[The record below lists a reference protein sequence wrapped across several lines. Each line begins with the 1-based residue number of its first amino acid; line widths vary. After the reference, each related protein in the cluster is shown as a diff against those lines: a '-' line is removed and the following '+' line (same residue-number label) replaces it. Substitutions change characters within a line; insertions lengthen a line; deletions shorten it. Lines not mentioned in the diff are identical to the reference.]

1 MIKHVVCWKLK
12 DENKAENCEK
22 IKNML
27 EGLIPVISERE
38 SLEVGINENSSDM
51 AFDLCLISEFKTKE
65 DLEKYQINENHVKV
79 SNFVRSVIKERI
91 VVDYN
96 M

>member
-12 DENKAENCEK
+12 EENKAENCEK

-27 EGLIPVISERE
+27 EGLVSVISEIE
-38 SLEVGINENSSDM
+38 SLEVGINCNLSDM
-51 AFDLCLISEFKTKE
+51 AFDLCLISEFKSKE
-65 DLEKYQINENHVKV
+65 DLEKYQTNCNHVKV
-79 SNFVRSVIKERI
+79 SKFVRSVIKERI